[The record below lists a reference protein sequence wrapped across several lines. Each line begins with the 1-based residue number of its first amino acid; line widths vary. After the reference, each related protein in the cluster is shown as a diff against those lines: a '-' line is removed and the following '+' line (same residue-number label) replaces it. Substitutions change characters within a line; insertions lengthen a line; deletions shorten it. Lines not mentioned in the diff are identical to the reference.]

1 MHSSQALALW
11 QPGSPYT
18 VILWYR
24 YAQLGDAEAARLV
37 GAVTE
42 ACHRLGLA
50 GRVLLAPEGVNGT
63 LAGSEPCIQAFID
76 FFEGSHPAFKG
87 IDWKRSHGAAQRL
100 PFPDL
105 SVKQLREIINTGAA
119 KGKLDQFIQFDP
131 STFGGLAHTS
141 TGTHL
146 TPSEFHIMLQA
157 RATDTTQSAQQP
169 QASSSSSGGGTSSP
183 YDGPLIIDVRNQ
195 YEYEAGHFQG
205 AVPLEVNTYCESWT
219 LLDKLIEQHQL
230 RTTNKPVLM
239 YCTGGIRCDGGLG
252 K

>member
-1 MHSSQALALW
+1 M
-11 QPGSPYT
+11 
-18 VILWYR
+18 ILWYR
-24 YAQLGDAEAARLV
+24 YAQLGEGEACRLV
-37 GAVTE
+37 SAVTE
-42 ACHRLGLA
+42 ACQRHGLA

-87 IDWKRSHGAAQRL
+87 IDWKRSHGTTQRL

-105 SVKQLREIINTGAA
+105 SVKQLREIINTGTA
-119 KGKLDQFIQFDP
+119 KCKLDQFIEFDP
-131 STFGGLAHTS
+131 ATFGGLAHTS

-146 TPSEFHIMLQA
+146 TPSQFHHMLQA
-157 RATDTTQSAQQP
+157 STPGCSEPVQQP
-169 QASSSSSGGGTSSP
+169 HASCSSTSSSQEGA
-183 YDGPLIIDVRNQ
+183 PLIIDVRNQ

-205 AVPLEVNTYCESWT
+205 AVPLEVNTYCESWA

-239 YCTGGIRCDGGLG
+239 YCTGGIRCEESLRNGARDASFQAEP
-252 K
+252 